1 MKTLYAMISVALTGC
16 VTQPT
21 RDYIAN
27 PIIAPVYPS
36 TQPNVQPFGSQAN
49 DYQLI
54 MVNTPYGLVQK
65 RCKVLNGQVVH
76 CL

>member
-1 MKTLYAMISVALTGC
+1 MKTLYAMIAVALTGC

-21 RDYIAN
+21 RDYIAD

-36 TQPNVQPFGSQAN
+36 TQPNFQPFGSQ
-49 DYQLI
+49 DTGYQLI
-54 MVNTPYGLVQK
+54 MVNTPNGLVQK